1 MLLKFVCMLHVIY
14 FVYISQAVYNILR
27 CQPSIIKYNVNIDR
41 KYTKTKVKSQKT
53 TLTKKTSLQTV
64 HQEVV
69 LKGVTEL
76 LRYISA
82 GVLIVTM
89 LNNQKI
95 LTCDGLLIISKLS
108 LSGAAASWFF

>member
-1 MLLKFVCMLHVIY
+1 M
-14 FVYISQAVYNILR
+14 
-27 CQPSIIKYNVNIDR
+27 
-41 KYTKTKVKSQKT
+41 
-53 TLTKKTSLQTV
+53 
-64 HQEVV
+64 

-95 LTCDGLLIISKLS
+95 LTCDGLLIKSKLA
-108 LSGAAASWFF
+108 LSGAAASCFFFNVQ